1 MTKFQKLIAVT
12 LLTGLLGSSWAQAG
26 GRHYSPHHHS
36 YHRHSG
42 DWILPAVVGGLMV
55 YSVTQPRVIYSEPVY
70 VQRAPVVIAPPPT
83 QPLLAQNLPPVWY
96 YCQSS
101 QTYYPYVQTCQEG
114 WRVVP
119 ASPGS

>member
-42 DWILPAVVGGLMV
+42 DWILPAVVGGLVV

-119 ASPGS
+119 VSPGS

>member
-42 DWILPAVVGGLMV
+42 DWILPAVVGGLVV

-119 ASPGS
+119 TSPGS